1 MSSYGLIIQVQRVAR
16 ATVEYINTQL
26 IVYNNTCAT
35 LQLEAVLNAG
45 MTSKMTAVTEEK
57 HIYYTL
63 TLRTSPGNAVFQ
75 AAVEWLNVSIR
86 TESDILRLNSYKQ
99 HAGCVQ
105 HILHKK
111 WCYCV
116 GT

>member
-1 MSSYGLIIQVQRVAR
+1 VQRVAR

-26 IVYNNTCAT
+26 MVYKNLCAK

-45 MTSKMTAVTEEK
+45 MTDRTTAITVEK
-57 HIYYTL
+57 HVYYTL
-63 TLRTSPGNAVFQ
+63 TFRTSPGNAVFQ
-75 AAVEWLNVSIR
+75 TAVEWLGVKVR
-86 TESDILRLNSYKQ
+86 TQSDILRLNSYREQ
-99 HAGCVQ
+99 AGCVQ

-116 GT
+116 VTR